1 MLHVGCVTDSLALAR
16 PKTNNETVVCHRT
29 DVCLIDFYT
38 KYSTSSNCH
47 HELCQKFPVQLYL
60 AGVLW
65 ISKRI

>member
-1 MLHVGCVTDSLALAR
+1 VTDSLALAR
-16 PKTNNETVVCHRT
+16 PETSNATMVCYRT

-38 KYSTSSNCH
+38 KYSTSSKCH
-47 HELCQKFPVQLYL
+47 PELCQKFPVWLYL